1 MNIKL
6 EVNRYDEKNIQLW
19 GIEVDIYA
27 KADAQAKEL
36 AKQFIDQ
43 IPEAT

>member
-6 EVNRYDEKNIQLW
+6 EINRYDEENVQLW
-19 GIEVDIYA
+19 RIEVDIYA

-36 AKQFIDQ
+36 AKKFIDQ